1 MTLVFRENF
10 IIEVEKRMR
19 RSYSLPEKQ
28 RIEVSVRN
36 Y

>member
-19 RSYSLPEKQ
+19 RSYSLSEKL